1 MHITVITPIVTDSF
15 SGADEFASLGRDGLT
30 VSGVS
35 LRSGPR
41 SLESRVD
48 DAFAVPGMILAARQA
63 QKDGA
68 DALVIDCMDD
78 PGLGALREMVDI
90 PVLGVAQ
97 TSMAIC
103 TSLAH
108 SFGIVT
114 VVSGG
119 VFRDQVALYGYDR
132 QFAGCRWV
140 ETPVLELHERMDEV
154 QVEVSQLALQLVRD
168 GAASI
173 ILGCTGFV
181 GCAEAI
187 RKVLRAEGLEVPVVD
202 PLPTTVSFAAT
213 LIQNGLSHSKVSF
226 PKWEAKPYKGYE
238 SLDLT

>member
-1 MHITVITPIVTDSF
+1 MHVTVITPILVE
-15 SGADEFASLGRDGLT
+15 GLIDEEQYKNLGGNGLT

-35 LRSGPR
+35 LPFGPR
-41 SLESRVD
+41 SIESRVD
-48 DAFAVPGMILAARQA
+48 DAFAVPAMIAAAQQA

-97 TSMAIC
+97 TCMAIS

-114 VVSGG
+114 VISGG
-119 VFRDQVALYGYDR
+119 VFRDLVALYGYDR
-132 QFAGCRWV
+132 QFAGCLWV
-140 ETPVLELHERMDEV
+140 DVPVLELHERMDTVNDEV
-154 QVEVSQLALQLVRD
+154 AQLALRLVRE

-181 GCAEAI
+181 GCAAVI
-187 RKVLRAEGLEVPVVD
+187 RKTLRAEGFEVPVLD
-202 PLPTTVSFAAT
+202 PLPTTVSFATT
-213 LIQNGLSHSKVSF
+213 LVKHGLSHSRVSF
-226 PKWEAKPYKGYE
+226 PKWDAKTYQGYE
-238 SLDLT
+238 FLGQR

>member
-1 MHITVITPIVTDSF
+1 MHVTVITPVFTE
-15 SGADEFASLGRDGLT
+15 GLLTEDELKSLSVNGLT
-30 VSGVS
+30 VSGIS
-35 LRSGPR
+35 LRSGPP
-41 SLESRVD
+41 SIESRVD
-48 DAFAVPGMILAARQA
+48 DAFAVPGMILAAQQA

-78 PGLGALREMVDI
+78 PGLGALRESVDI

-114 VVSGG
+114 VISGG
-119 VFRDQVALYGYDR
+119 VFRDLVALYGYDR

-140 ETPVLELHERMDEV
+140 DIPVLELDNRMDEV
-154 QVEVSQLALQLVRD
+154 HAGLIQHALQLVRE

-173 ILGCTGFV
+173 ILGCTGFM
-181 GCAEAI
+181 GCAGVI
-187 RKVLRAEGLEVPVVD
+187 REHLRAEGFSVPVVD

-213 LIQNGLSHSKVSF
+213 LIQQGLSHSRVSF
-226 PKWEAKPYKGYE
+226 PKCEVKTYKGYDF
-238 SLDLT
+238 LGRR